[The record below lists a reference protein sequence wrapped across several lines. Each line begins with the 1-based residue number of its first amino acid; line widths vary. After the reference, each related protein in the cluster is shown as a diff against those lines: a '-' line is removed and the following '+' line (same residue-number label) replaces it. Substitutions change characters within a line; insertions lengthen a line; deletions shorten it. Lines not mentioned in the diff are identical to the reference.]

1 MSNRKRSVIDEPQS
15 SQEHSSQEI
24 VSFTTNIN
32 KSSKKQKTKS
42 KEKQGSK
49 KNEREHAVSQ
59 II

>member
-42 KEKQGSK
+42 KGSK
-49 KNEREHAVSQ
+49 KKNEKEHAVSQ